1 MLVVER
7 GATANT
13 IESYRRD
20 LALFASF
27 CQRTGVVVEAAGTD
41 TLRAFLAAEA
51 RAGRSPRTTARR
63 LSALRQFFRFL
74 YGEEVRPDDPSVGI
88 DAPRRGRPLPKYLS
102 VAEVGRLFDAAV
114 PAKGPDALRFA
125 ALLEI
130 LYAAGLRVSELV
142 GLPLSALV
150 ADGTALRVRGKG
162 GRERVVPLT
171 EPARAAIAAY
181 LPVRDAF
188 AAGGEAGTGG
198 AVPLAVPVAG
208 RQRPPDPRPLRPASE
223 GGGNRRRPRCGAGV
237 AARAPSLLRQPSG
250 RPWRRPAQRPAD
262 AGSRRHRDD
271 ANLYA
276 RPRRPDATPGG
287 DGAPAR
293 PAAPGG
299 DDREGKGTVVSLHT
313 PPQRP
318 TRPNRSQLTVP
329 GSSPRFIDKA
339 QRLAADIVLFDL
351 EDAVPVGEKENA
363 RRTIAAAIN
372 DLDWGSAP
380 CRCASTAST
389 RPSCTATSSRW
400 WNRRASA
407 STW

>member
-1 MLVVER
+1 MEAFLEMLVVER

-188 AAGGEAGTGG
+188 LPPAAKRGRAAPSPWLFPSRAGSGHLTRVRFGQLLKEAATAAGLDAERVSPHVLRHSFASHLVAHG
-198 AVPLAVPVAG
+198 ADLRSVQQMLGHADIATTQIYTHVLDDQMRRLVETAHPLA
-208 RQRPPDPRPLRPASE
+208 
-223 GGGNRRRPRCGAGV
+223 RRRRVG
-237 AARAPSLLRQPSG
+237 
-250 RPWRRPAQRPAD
+250 
-262 AGSRRHRDD
+262 
-271 ANLYA
+271 
-276 RPRRPDATPGG
+276 TT
-287 DGAPAR
+287 
-293 PAAPGG
+293 
-299 DDREGKGTVVSLHT
+299 GK
-313 PPQRP
+313 
-318 TRPNRSQLTVP
+318 
-329 GSSPRFIDKA
+329 
-339 QRLAADIVLFDL
+339 
-351 EDAVPVGEKENA
+351 EKE
-363 RRTIAAAIN
+363 
-372 DLDWGSAP
+372 
-380 CRCASTAST
+380 
-389 RPSCTATSSRW
+389 PS
-400 WNRRASA
+400 
-407 STW
+407 